1 MMIEENEVI
10 YSKID
15 MKFIDTIRLN
25 GIVGAGGAGFPTYVK
40 LNKNIDTVIV
50 NGAECEPLLLNDKY
64 LLKFFSEKI
73 IKGLQYIINATN
85 AKKGYIVFKKKYSV
99 EMQDLINLAQKID
112 GIEIVMIND
121 FYPAGDE
128 TILVYEVTGRLIPE
142 GGLPLDVGCVVN
154 NVETVLNIYEAI
166 VNNKPVTKRYITCTG
181 EVKNPSIVHAHIGTT
196 IGEIIDNCG
205 GALVD
210 EFSVVIGG
218 PMMGYIENDLST
230 PVTKITNSII
240 VLPNGHKLITEKTKP
255 IEYMVKMSKS
265 VCTQCTECTN
275 LCPRY
280 LIGYDLK
287 PHLIMRQINY
297 GLYFPQLIIENA
309 FLCSECGLCEYACAM
324 GLSPRIVIKEIKKEL
339 KVQGFSPSFQNVNR
353 PVRDIREYR
362 KVPTSRLINR
372 LHLAKYAD
380 YVTNNLIQTNPD
392 RVEIML
398 KQHIGEPSYAIVQ
411 VGDMVKEGSLIAK
424 IPDGAIGS
432 NIHASISGK
441 VLIADKDR
449 IIIER

>member
-196 IGEIIDNCG
+196 IGEIIEVHHLHG
-205 GALVD
+205 
-210 EFSVVIGG
+210 
-218 PMMGYIENDLST
+218 
-230 PVTKITNSII
+230 
-240 VLPNGHKLITEKTKP
+240 LPNGHNRTGTA
-255 IEYMVKMSKS
+255 
-265 VCTQCTECTN
+265 
-275 LCPRY
+275 LC
-280 LIGYDLK
+280 
-287 PHLIMRQINY
+287 NY
-297 GLYFPQLIIENA
+297 
-309 FLCSECGLCEYACAM
+309 
-324 GLSPRIVIKEIKKEL
+324 
-339 KVQGFSPSFQNVNR
+339 
-353 PVRDIREYR
+353 
-362 KVPTSRLINR
+362 T
-372 LHLAKYAD
+372 
-380 YVTNNLIQTNPD
+380 
-392 RVEIML
+392 
-398 KQHIGEPSYAIVQ
+398 
-411 VGDMVKEGSLIAK
+411 
-424 IPDGAIGS
+424 
-432 NIHASISGK
+432 
-441 VLIADKDR
+441 
-449 IIIER
+449 